1 MEKFKKV
8 LKSLTSTN
16 KRLRITSAVIMLIC
30 AFIIFKIGAVAVSAL
45 ALVVASL
52 MIYEYD
58 VKLFKVS
65 STKFMWDLV
74 SIVGMLFLFFLNKAT
89 FKFPTYYFSVVFI
102 ILFCVSNLF
111 NIATDR
117 KHWILESL
125 EPLYIGFG
133 IMALL
138 YVYFLDMF
146 SFICIFVITIT
157 TDSGAYFI
165 GSLIGGPKLCPKI
178 SPKKTISGAIGGI
191 LCAFA
196 FGTTYLIISLWISG
210 ADYFG
215 YIYPFAL
222 LTIILSIISQCGD
235 LFESWLKRLNNIKDS
250 SNIIPGHGGVLDRFD
265 SVLFVA
271 PVVALIMAFLKI
283 GYFLF

>member
-1 MEKFKKV
+1 MEKFKKIFAPLV
-8 LKSLTSTN
+8 SNN
-16 KRLRITSAVIMLIC
+16 KRLRITTAIIMLLS
-30 AFIIFKIGAVAVSAL
+30 AFIIFKIGVVAVSVL
-45 ALVVASL
+45 ALFIASL

-74 SIVGMLFLFFLNKAT
+74 SIVGTLFLFCLNKT
-89 FKFPTYYFSVVFI
+89 IFTFPTYYFSVVFI
-102 ILFCVSNLF
+102 MLFCVSNLF

-125 EPLYIGFG
+125 EPVYIGFG

-138 YVYFLDMF
+138 YVYFLDVS
-146 SFICIFVITIT
+146 SFICIFIITIT

-178 SPKKTISGAIGGI
+178 SPSKTISGAMGGVI
-191 LCAFA
+191 CAFA
-196 FGTTYLIISLWISG
+196 FGTTSCITFLWISG
-210 ADYFG
+210 VDNFMIVYA
-215 YIYPFAL
+215 FAL

-235 LFESWLKRLNNIKDS
+235 LFESWLKRLNDIKDS

-271 PVVALIMAFLKI
+271 PVVALIMGFAKV
-283 GYFLF
+283 GYILL

>member
-1 MEKFKKV
+1 MEKFKKF

-16 KRLRITSAVIMLIC
+16 KRLRITSAIIMLIC

-45 ALVVASL
+45 ALFVASL

-74 SIVGMLFLFFLNKAT
+74 SIVGMLFLFCLNKVI
-89 FKFPTYYFSVVFI
+89 FKFPTYYFSVVFV

-125 EPLYIGFG
+125 QPVYIGFG
-133 IMALL
+133 IMSLL
-138 YVYFLDMF
+138 YVYFLDVA
-146 SFICIFVITIT
+146 SFICIFIITIT

-178 SPKKTISGAIGGI
+178 SPKKTISGAIGGM

-196 FGTTYLIISLWISG
+196 FGTTFLIIFLWISG

-235 LFESWLKRLNNIKDS
+235 LFESWLKRLNDIKDS